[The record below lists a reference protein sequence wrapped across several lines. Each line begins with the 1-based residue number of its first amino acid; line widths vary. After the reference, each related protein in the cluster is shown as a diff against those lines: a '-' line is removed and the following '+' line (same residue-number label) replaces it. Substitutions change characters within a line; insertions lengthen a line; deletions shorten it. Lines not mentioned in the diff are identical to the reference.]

1 MCVKIKPNEK
11 FKVIL
16 SSQHERAL
24 IAPSKQP
31 TSSQQIAAATA
42 NLSVHS
48 THSPH
53 SWFVAN
59 NSQQRRP
66 AFRLHSPSHPS
77 TYSHSLIQFL
87 CGEFTIPTYLPTYLF
102 LYYFSIPSTKHM
114 LTTDRLS
121 CIILSFSFIL
131 IYICTVWMCGSE
143 WIFWRSTQ
151 PFSKIHSVMFA
162 GYNGYVASILEWL
175 WFFFFNE
182 NHSALVKHDIP
193 LIYPFGGDIFT

>member
-31 TSSQQIAAATA
+31 TSSQQTAAEAA

-53 SWFVAN
+53 FWFVAN

-66 AFRLHSPSHPS
+66 AYRLHSPSHPS
-77 TYSHSLIQFL
+77 TFSHSLIQFL
-87 CGEFTIPTYLPTYLF
+87 CGEFTIPTYLHISFYTTFRYLP
-102 LYYFSIPSTKHM
+102 LNTCSLP
-114 LTTDRLS
+114 LS
-121 CIILSFSFIL
+121 CIILSLFFIL
-131 IYICTVWMCGSE
+131 IHICTV
-143 WIFWRSTQ
+143 
-151 PFSKIHSVMFA
+151 
-162 GYNGYVASILEWL
+162 
-175 WFFFFNE
+175 
-182 NHSALVKHDIP
+182 
-193 LIYPFGGDIFT
+193 